1 MCPAGVTSA
10 FVPLDLSMDMPRSVA
25 VGVGALWV
33 RLYYRLKVQLVPVD
47 LDLII
52 DEEGKSKLRASEIIL
67 FHPKQSIAAA
77 PIFNT

>member
-1 MCPAGVTSA
+1 MCPAGVTSV

-25 VGVGALWV
+25 VGIGALYV

-47 LDLII
+47 RDLII
-52 DEEGKSKLRASEIIL
+52 DEDGKSMLRANEIII